1 MIIGLSPF
9 HKSRLTWL
17 GSVRFSLQVIDGIKL
32 WLESATMTPM
42 QLLYC
47 IYFSFSEFVFL
58 KSLCSNLVFSVTTAT
73 ATILIFVLIISSHCT
88 DAVWKPDVRHVSVYK
103 LLLTECLLQNIK
115 CLIWSWKYDIKGCGI
130 FLFLTADT

>member
-1 MIIGLSPF
+1 MIDCWTEPVSQVQT
-9 HKSRLTWL
+9 TWL

-32 WLESATMTPM
+32 WLELATMMPM
-42 QLLYC
+42 HLLYC

-88 DAVWKPDVRHVSVYK
+88 DVV
-103 LLLTECLLQNIK
+103 
-115 CLIWSWKYDIKGCGI
+115 
-130 FLFLTADT
+130 